1 MPGRH
6 RKKSPPILPVATGA
20 LGVTAVLL
28 GTASAT
34 PPLAAAP
41 APTPV
46 ALAAFTADAPT
57 EWWQTTVP
65 RRPVVRPE
73 PVVAAPAQPAAV
85 AQPISAPLRHQRSE
99 VRQVAPERTSVAQEA
114 ATKAPATTAG
124 GKVSCSAPWQR
135 GVKHV
140 AQVAGCDVANRFGV
154 TDIGGL
160 RAGSREHGSG
170 KALDLMVGS
179 NRAKGDAIA
188 AYLLAN
194 WDALGI
200 QHVIWYQRINHGS
213 GWELMEDRGSVTANH
228 RDHVHVLFSQ

>member
-6 RKKSPPILPVATGA
+6 RKKSPPILPIAMGA

-34 PPLAAAP
+34 PPLAAP
-41 APTPV
+41 APTAV

-65 RRPVVRPE
+65 RRPVVKPE
-73 PVVAAPAQPAAV
+73 PVVAAPAQPTAV
-85 AQPISAPLRHQRSE
+85 TRPVSAPLRRQRPA
-99 VRQVAPERTSVAQEA
+99 VQHAAPERAPGAQEA

-124 GKVSCSAPWQR
+124 GKVSCSGGWLS
-135 GVKHV
+135 GVKQV
-140 AQVAGCDVANRFGV
+140 AKVAGCDVANRFGV

-170 KALDLMVGS
+170 KALDLMVGN

-200 QHVIWYQRINHGS
+200 QHIIWQQRINYGS
-213 GWELMEDRGSVTANH
+213 GWKGMASRGSATADH
-228 RDHVHVLFSQ
+228 RDHIHLLLR